1 MKLANQYLIQCQ
13 GFYSEGILF
22 LMASRSKLSASTH
35 NHVQTYLVQLHERHP
50 IIHMWLYL
58 FFGIG
63 NTSLS
68 LYGGLMT
75 DGPITVDDNSAGNCI
90 RLF

>member
-13 GFYSEGILF
+13 VFYSEGILF

-58 FFGIG
+58 FFSIG

-68 LYGGLMT
+68 LYGGHMT